1 MRRFFFALVLLLIA
15 MPLVGVQAQR
25 NKNVEQELIH
35 YFAGSGWTW
44 AGEIH
49 QGDLVDL
56 YAYGRINL
64 YPDCRQ
70 HRDELPSDVTCS
82 DMLINPEGMV
92 GIPANPEFNIITQG
106 WAAGL
111 IARINGGTPFV
122 VGRYSE
128 FIAADSGTLEVRTND
143 QDWAILDDIGRF
155 VIRVRIEHNE
165 S

>member
-1 MRRFFFALVLLLIA
+1 MRRFVIALVLVLFA

-25 NKNVEQELIH
+25 NRDVERDNIR
-35 YFAGSGWTW
+35 YFAGSGWTEV
-44 AGEIH
+44 GQIH
-49 QGDLVDL
+49 EGDRVSL
-56 YAYGRINL
+56 AAFGRINL

-70 HRDELPSDVTCS
+70 HRDELPPDVTCW
-82 DMLINPEGMV
+82 DMLVSPYGMV

-122 VGRYSE
+122 VGQYTT
-128 FIAADSGTLEVRTND
+128 FVATDSGTLEVRTND
-143 QDWAILDDIGRF
+143 QDWAILDDVGIF
-155 VIRVRIEHNE
+155 VILVRIIHNY